1 MRTPLNSIIQTSEQL
16 LSSIKDE
23 KGRKLQKINYN
34 SAKML
39 LCLVN
44 DLLDLFQIKNYK
56 FSKRMTNFEISECME
71 EIRSLIDI

>member
-44 DLLDLFQIKNYK
+44 DLLDLFQIKN
-56 FSKRMTNFEISECME
+56 
-71 EIRSLIDI
+71 